1 MSYLIITLALIVAYL
16 IFDVIREIVT
26 QVGVFRH
33 IQENYEE
40 FLIDYSDCK
49 SLTDRIALYIVLKN
63 KSKKSHSRFF
73 YVK

>member
-1 MSYLIITLALIVAYL
+1 MSYLITTLALIVAYL

-49 SLTDRIALYIVLKN
+49 SLTDRIALYIVLK
-63 KSKKSHSRFF
+63 K
-73 YVK
+73 

>member
-1 MSYLIITLALIVAYL
+1 MSYLITTLALIVAYL

-49 SLTDRIALYIVLKN
+49 NLTDRIALYIVLK
-63 KSKKSHSRFF
+63 K
-73 YVK
+73 

>member
-1 MSYLIITLALIVAYL
+1 MSTLLTSLALIVAYL

-49 SLTDRIALYIVLKN
+49 SLTDRIALYIVLK
-63 KSKKSHSRFF
+63 K
-73 YVK
+73 

>member
-26 QVGVFRH
+26 TVGVFRH

-40 FLIDYSDCK
+40 FLIDYSDCD
-49 SLTDRIALYIVLKN
+49 SLTDRIALYIVLK
-63 KSKKSHSRFF
+63 K
-73 YVK
+73 

>member
-49 SLTDRIALYIVLKN
+49 GLTDRIALYIVLK
-63 KSKKSHSRFF
+63 K
-73 YVK
+73 

>member
-49 SLTDRIALYIVLKN
+49 SLTDRIALYIVLK
-63 KSKKSHSRFF
+63 K
-73 YVK
+73 